1 VALALLPVAPRA
13 DLVRFPPDTLPPA
26 RGQQV
31 ALDFNP
37 SQYVSQAE
45 SPSSLSFFLPARW
58 RYDSRAVKH
67 ECTPAQA
74 AAVACPRAS
83 WVGFGHVVSHVA
95 GYLCPGGGT
104 DAVAYLKFYAG
115 PPTQPGDLGSM
126 VAEVDLLSA
135 DTLINDLN
143 MVAGTNLRSQ
153 YSVIG
158 RVLAVNS
165 APYGLEVSFSGLPGG
180 ITMPT
185 VPICPGLSSQV
196 MRVKLL
202 VGVVRRV
209 KKPTVHTITVQTLD
223 GPQTKQIH
231 DHVLVGYNLFSRP
244 FNCPPSGVWPWQLVI
259 AARQG
264 SQALFGTAQCKAIHP
279 SRF

>member
-1 VALALLPVAPRA
+1 VLALFASVSSAA
-13 DLVRFPPDTLPPA
+13 TVRFPPDTLPPA

-31 ALDFNP
+31 AIDFNP
-37 SQYVSQAE
+37 GLSVT
-45 SPSSLSFFLPARW
+45 PSSVALLLPARW

-83 WVGFGHVVSHVA
+83 WIGFGHTVSHVS

-115 PPTQPGDLGSM
+115 PPTQPGDLGSI

-135 DTLINDLN
+135 DALINDLN
-143 MVAGTNLRSQ
+143 RYAGTNLRAQS
-153 YSVIG
+153 SEIG
-158 RVLAVNS
+158 RVIAVHG
-165 APYGLEVSFSGLPGG
+165 ATYGLKVDFSSLPGG
-180 ITMPT
+180 IT
-185 VPICPGLSSQV
+185 VPAVPLCSGLSAQV
-196 MRVKLL
+196 TRFKAL

-209 KKPTVHTITVQTLD
+209 KKPTVHTITVQTLS

-231 DHVLVGYNLFSRP
+231 DHVLVGYNLLSRP
-244 FNCPPSGVWPWQLVI
+244 FNCPPSGLWPWQLVI
-259 AARQG
+259 TSRQG
-264 SQALFGTAQCKAIHP
+264 SQVLLGTAQCKAIHP